1 MNRGYTL
8 WRMDFPG
15 ERNGTYLMKKHMIL
29 GLLAVCLLLALAP
42 RAEALNSNIA
52 SGTCGDGISW
62 SLDGYTLT
70 VSGSGEMAEGS
81 SWAEYKDH
89 IKEIVFTGGVTKICD
104 EAFSGCSWVRT
115 VDFGDALVEIGAK
128 AFYGCK
134 RIEYI
139 HLPATFRIFGAESF
153 RDCTGL
159 KYVYCDGGM
168 PRFNDSCLW
177 TGEYISVFY
186 PTNAPW
192 PQEYVSQLIS
202 NFGGRLG
209 IMMGNFDA
217 AAVEANLAELEAEE
231 TGEAE
236 ETEET
241 EETEQTEAPT
251 EPPTEAATEPA
262 TVPTTVPVTVP
273 AETAAPAAV
282 ETTVPTTEA
291 PPTTQAA
298 ETTEAPTETEPVTV
312 AEKVGGDGWIGMVLI
327 AAVLT
332 LLLVGA
338 LVFRGARHKGGQ
350 YMQ

>member
-1 MNRGYTL
+1 
-8 WRMDFPG
+8 
-15 ERNGTYLMKKHMIL
+15 MKKHAIL
-29 GLLAVCLLLALAP
+29 GVLAICLLLTALSPA
-42 RAEALNSNIA
+42 ASALNNNIA

-81 SWAEYKDH
+81 SWTEYSDH

-104 EAFSGCSWVRT
+104 KAFYDCAWIKT
-115 VDFGDALVEIGAK
+115 VDFGDSLVEIGAK

-139 HLPATFRIFGAESF
+139 HLPSTFRIFGAESF

-192 PQEYVSQLIS
+192 PQEAVSQLVS

-217 AAVEANLAELEAEE
+217 SAVEANLAQANS
-231 TGEAE
+231 
-236 ETEET
+236 
-241 EETEQTEAPT
+241 EETEQTKAAEETKATEEAKQTEAPT
-251 EPPTEAATEPA
+251 QAPTETATEPV
-262 TVPTTVPVTVP
+262 TVPTTVPVTLP
-273 AETAAPAAV
+273 AETTAPATEAP
-282 ETTVPTTEA
+282 TVPEA
-291 PPTTQAA
+291 PPTTQPA
-298 ETTEAPTETEPVTV
+298 ETTQATQQTEPKTV
-312 AEKVGGDGWIGMVLI
+312 VQKVGGDGWIGMVLI

-332 LLLVGA
+332 LLLIGA
-338 LVFRGARHKGGQ
+338 LIVRSSGHKDGKYTQ
-350 YMQ
+350 

>member
-1 MNRGYTL
+1 
-8 WRMDFPG
+8 
-15 ERNGTYLMKKHMIL
+15 MKKHVIF
-29 GLLAVCLLLALAP
+29 GVLAICLLLTALSPA
-42 RAEALNSNIA
+42 ASALNNNIA

-81 SWAEYKDH
+81 SWTEYSDH

-104 EAFSGCSWVRT
+104 EAFYDCAWIKT
-115 VDFGDALVEIGAK
+115 VDFGDSLVEIGAK

-139 HLPATFRIFGAESF
+139 HLPSTFRIFGAESF

-192 PQEYVSQLIS
+192 PQEAVSQLIR
-202 NFGGRLG
+202 NFDGRLG

-217 AAVEANLAELEAEE
+217 SAVEANLAQANS
-231 TGEAE
+231 
-236 ETEET
+236 
-241 EETEQTEAPT
+241 EETEQTEATEETKQVQQTEAPT
-251 EPPTEAATEPA
+251 QAPTEAATEPV
-262 TVPTTVPVTVP
+262 TVPTTVPVTLP
-273 AETAAPAAV
+273 AETTAPATEAP
-282 ETTVPTTEA
+282 TVPEA
-291 PPTTQAA
+291 PPTTQPA
-298 ETTEAPTETEPVTV
+298 ETTQATQQTEPKTV
-312 AEKVGGDGWIGMVLI
+312 VQKVGGDGWIGMVLI

-332 LLLVGA
+332 LLLIGA
-338 LVFRGARHKGGQ
+338 LIVRSSGHKGGKYTQ
-350 YMQ
+350 

>member
-1 MNRGYTL
+1 
-8 WRMDFPG
+8 
-15 ERNGTYLMKKHMIL
+15 MKKHVIF
-29 GLLAVCLLLALAP
+29 GVLAICLLLTALSPA
-42 RAEALNSNIA
+42 ASALNNNIA

-81 SWAEYKDH
+81 SWTEYSDH

-104 EAFSGCSWVRT
+104 EAFYDCAWIKT
-115 VDFGDALVEIGAK
+115 VDFGDSLVEIGAK

-139 HLPATFRIFGAESF
+139 HLPSTFRIFGAESF

-192 PQEYVSQLIS
+192 PQEAVSQLVS

-217 AAVEANLAELEAEE
+217 SAVEANLAQANS
-231 TGEAE
+231 
-236 ETEET
+236 
-241 EETEQTEAPT
+241 EETEQTEAAEETKATEEAKQTEAPT
-251 EPPTEAATEPA
+251 QAPTEAATEPV
-262 TVPTTVPVTVP
+262 TVPTTVPVTLP
-273 AETAAPAAV
+273 AETTAPATEAP
-282 ETTVPTTEA
+282 TVPEA
-291 PPTTQAA
+291 PPTTQPA
-298 ETTEAPTETEPVTV
+298 ETTQATQQTEPKTV
-312 AEKVGGDGWIGMVLI
+312 VQKVGGDGWIGMVLI

-332 LLLVGA
+332 LLLIGA
-338 LVFRGARHKGGQ
+338 LIVRSNGHKDGKYTQ
-350 YMQ
+350 

>member
-1 MNRGYTL
+1 MVHA
-8 WRMDFPG
+8 
-15 ERNGTYLMKKHMIL
+15 MKKHAIL
-29 GLLAVCLLLALAP
+29 GVLAICLLLTALSPEA
-42 RAEALNSNIA
+42 RALNSNIA

-81 SWAEYKDH
+81 SWTEYSDH
-89 IKEIVFTGGVTKICD
+89 IKQIVFTGGVTKICD
-104 EAFSGCSWVRT
+104 KAFYDCAWVKT
-115 VDFGDALVEIGAK
+115 VDFGDSLVEIGAK

-139 HLPATFRIFGAESF
+139 HLPSTFRVFGAESF

-186 PTNAPW
+186 PTDAPW

-209 IMMGNFDA
+209 VMMGNFDVS
-217 AAVEANLAELEAEE
+217 AVEANLAESDADETAETKETVEAEE
-231 TGEAE
+231 TQAR
-236 ETEET
+236 
-241 EETEQTEAPT
+241 QTEAPT
-251 EPPTEAATEPA
+251 QAPTEAVTEPV
-262 TVPTTVPVTVP
+262 TVPTTVPVTAPPETIVP
-273 AETAAPAAV
+273 VTE
-282 ETTVPTTEA
+282 ETTVPTTEV
-291 PPTTQAA
+291 PSTTQAA
-298 ETTEAPTETEPVTV
+298 QTSEPTQETEPKTEI
-312 AEKVGGDGWIGMVLI
+312 EKAGGDGWIGLALI

-332 LLLVGA
+332 LLLAGA
-338 LVFRGARHKGGQ
+338 LIFRSTGHKDGKYTQ
-350 YMQ
+350 

>member
-1 MNRGYTL
+1 
-8 WRMDFPG
+8 
-15 ERNGTYLMKKHMIL
+15 MKKHMIL
-29 GLLAVCLLLALAP
+29 GILAVCLLLTVLAP
-42 RAEALNSNIA
+42 EARALNNNIA

-81 SWAEYKDH
+81 SWTEYKDH
-89 IKEIVFTGGVTKICD
+89 IKDIVFTGGVTKICD
-104 EAFSGCSWVRT
+104 NAFSGCNWVKT

-139 HLPATFRIFGAESF
+139 HLPATFRVFGAESF

-186 PTNAPW
+186 PTDAPW

-217 AAVEANLAELEAEE
+217 SAVEANLAESD
-231 TGEAE
+231 AE
-236 ETEET
+236 ETEAAEKT
-241 EETEQTEAPT
+241 EETEQARQTEAPT
-251 EPPTEAATEPA
+251 EAPTEAATVPV

-273 AETAAPAAV
+273 TETAAPATE
-282 ETTVPTTEA
+282 ETTVPITEA

-298 ETTEAPTETEPVTV
+298 ETTEAAPETEPETMV
-312 AEKVGGDGWIGMVLI
+312 EKVGGDGWIGMVLI

-338 LVFRGARHKGGQ
+338 LIFRGARHKGGQ
-350 YMQ
+350 YTQ